1 MIIHLEQGE
10 ILFNETN
17 MIVCETGDYENSD
30 LVLVAELDN
39 PEYPSDF
46 PLYQYPAVYI
56 KYGKYDIEGI
66 DITDPTLS

>member
-17 MIVCETGDYENSD
+17 MIVCETGDYEYSA
-30 LVLVAELDN
+30 LVPVAELNN

-56 KYGKYDIEGI
+56 KYGKYDFEEI
-66 DITDPTLS
+66 DTLDTTPS